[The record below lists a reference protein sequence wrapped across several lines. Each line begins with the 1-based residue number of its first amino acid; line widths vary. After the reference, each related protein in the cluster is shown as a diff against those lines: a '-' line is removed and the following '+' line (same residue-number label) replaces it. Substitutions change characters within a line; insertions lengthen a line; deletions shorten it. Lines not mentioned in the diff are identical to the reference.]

1 MARRSRFLVTGM
13 LAATMSLGLAGGA
26 AALSP
31 NASCV
36 AVNVEVAGP
45 PGLFQSVYRLPV
57 FGQIVKWFALSEPGA
72 CPFHT
77 D

>member
-1 MARRSRFLVTGM
+1 MARTTRLMVTGM

-36 AVNVEVAGP
+36 AVNVEAAGP

-57 FGQIVKWFALSEPGA
+57 FGQIVKGFALGEPGA
-72 CPFHT
+72 CPLHT